1 MPTTVRASQAQFV
14 SFDDWRSVG
23 VPEIM
28 ENRGNLP
35 SRGGPFRFL
44 WAPQIPLGAPR
55 GLRIVPQKRGIE
67 IWPRREFWAHLTD
80 FGAAVGSK
88 GSGEAAN

>member
-1 MPTTVRASQAQFV
+1 MPTTVRVSQAQFV

-28 ENRGNLP
+28 EKNRGNPP
-35 SRGGPFRFL
+35 SDSSGLLRSPSGPH
-44 WAPQIPLGAPR
+44 GACAYF
-55 GLRIVPQKRGIE
+55 QKKKGIE

>member
-28 ENRGNLP
+28 ENRGTSLP
-35 SRGGPFRFL
+35 EGGGPSDSSGLLRS
-44 WAPQIPLGAPR
+44 PSGPHGACAYFPN
-55 GLRIVPQKRGIE
+55 RGIE
-67 IWPRREFWAHLTD
+67 LWPRREFWAHLTD